1 MGVHVHTAQSQQIY
15 LPRAKKSIAL
25 SHSERW
31 KFQFEVGSGF
41 PPGVHFLGF
50 RTNLFCAL
58 STTQSRAIDRRQM
71 REIEIRIRMGDRST
85 IQDKRDNRI
94 SRKLK
99 SKTPFKSWF
108 YPVGLGGDG
117 QHAPQGE
124 GEQEAEAGQPQR
136 QARHLRPVNLIILRT
151 KIMHKNVLQH

>member
-1 MGVHVHTAQSQQIY
+1 MGVHVHSLNKYSYPEQKKVLLYHTQRDGNFSLKSGQVFRRESIFQDFAQIY
-15 LPRAKKSIAL
+15 FAPLVLHRVEPLI
-25 SHSERW
+25 
-31 KFQFEVGSGF
+31 
-41 PPGVHFLGF
+41 
-50 RTNLFCAL
+50 
-58 STTQSRAIDRRQM
+58 
-71 REIEIRIRMGDRST
+71 GDRSAKLKYGYGWET
-85 IQDKRDNRI
+85 EAQYRI
-94 SRKLK
+94 KGITEFQEKLK

-124 GEQEAEAGQPQR
+124 GQQEAEAGQPQR